1 MKKCLKL
8 WKMIVIV
15 RHMSSTGDCANI
27 VSLFC
32 CTILNGG
39 KREKK
44 LEEKVRND
52 EEHQEL
58 EQLLRAVGVK
68 KGMEEFQGEHKIV
81 RKVVKP
87 TPKAETSPGFSELL
101 SHYVMRDQVAFLP
114 KAKAGQVKLE
124 IHLESQ
130 FDDSFRAE
138 FKIGSKRMYVLKS
151 VSKMTAA
158 VKNMET
164 VSYGAQLSFCTVW
177 MLLKKKAVRW

>member
-1 MKKCLKL
+1 M
-8 WKMIVIV
+8 
-15 RHMSSTGDCANI
+15 
-27 VSLFC
+27 
-32 CTILNGG
+32 
-39 KREKK
+39 
-44 LEEKVRND
+44 RND

-68 KGMEEFQGEHKIV
+68 KGMKEFQGEHKIV

-151 VSKMTAA
+151 VSKMNSSCKKYGNGQLRCAA
-158 VKNMET
+158 FFLHCMDAFEEESRPMIEISERIYHGT
-164 VSYGAQLSFCTVW
+164 RLMLSDRYRQL
-177 MLLKKKAVRW
+177 